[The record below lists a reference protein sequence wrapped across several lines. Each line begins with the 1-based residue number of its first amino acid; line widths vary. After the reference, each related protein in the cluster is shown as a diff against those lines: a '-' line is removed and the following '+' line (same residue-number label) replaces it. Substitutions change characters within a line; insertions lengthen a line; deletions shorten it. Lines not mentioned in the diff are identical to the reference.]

1 MCNQSSP
8 YTLEPSLQAQL
19 CSPKHLLWHQVSQ
32 YLSPP
37 SLGWMTSC
45 AANGPLKYTLERH
58 GSEKIPFLK
67 ERNLAKDAVV
77 PGKQKPAEIW
87 LSSLAPH
94 RVVSCKTKKIPPPRP
109 EGKVLERAKQGNHWE
124 RTLSPLQCVWQFAY
138 QPCPM
143 VFTLGD
149 KCEVQG
155 TDTSITGDTKKGGT
169 TGNMADN

>member
-8 YTLEPSLQAQL
+8 YTPEPSLQAQL
-19 CSPKHLLWHQVSQ
+19 CSPNLLWHQVSQ

-58 GSEKIPFLK
+58 GSEKIPFPK

-77 PGKQKPAEIW
+77 PGKQKPAVIW

-94 RVVSCKTKKIPPPRP
+94 RVVSCKTKKIPPPHP
-109 EGKVLERAKQGNHWE
+109 EGKVLLGKSKAREPLREDFITTAVCLTICLP
-124 RTLSPLQCVWQFAY
+124 TLPYGFHPGW
-138 QPCPM
+138 
-143 VFTLGD
+143 
-149 KCEVQG
+149 
-155 TDTSITGDTKKGGT
+155 
-169 TGNMADN
+169 